1 MTDGDL
7 AAPQNTA
14 GRAVAPHGTGAGAL
28 TWTKERGTRRGPA
41 PDLTQ
46 IVRVTVALAD
56 AEGIQAVSMRR
67 VAAALRSGTAS
78 LYRCIDGREELLEL
92 MVDAV
97 LGDDPHP
104 PLSGSWRVDLTAF
117 ARQLRVLLR
126 RHPWL
131 GPQITG
137 RPTLGP
143 HALCHYEFAL
153 TATTSLT
160 TDATSATGVVD
171 TVMAYVLGAT
181 ARETAE
187 AETQRRTGMTEQEW
201 RASVGPYVQQIVQ
214 SGRYPQ
220 VARSVRE
227 AKDPDHEQ
235 RFEFGLAC
243 VLDGIASQLA
253 DHQRS

>member
-1 MTDGDL
+1 MTDGDPT
-7 AAPQNTA
+7 PQDD
-14 GRAVAPHGTGAGAL
+14 RATAL
-28 TWTKERGTRRGPA
+28 TWTKVRGTRRGPA

-46 IVRVTVALAD
+46 IVRAAVALAD
-56 AEGIQAVSMRR
+56 AEGIEAVSMRR

-78 LYRCIDGREELLEL
+78 LYRCIDGREELLDL

-104 PLSGSWRVDLTAF
+104 PLSGNWRTDLTAF
-117 ARQLRVLLR
+117 AEQLRILLR

-131 GPQITG
+131 GPQTAG

-143 HALCHYEFAL
+143 HALDHYEFAL
-153 TATTSLT
+153 TATASLT
-160 TDATSATGVVD
+160 ADATSATGVVD

-181 ARETAE
+181 ARELAE

-201 RASVGPYVQQIVQ
+201 RASVAPYVRQIVH

-220 VARSVRE
+220 LARAIRDAE
-227 AKDPDHEQ
+227 DLDHEQ

-243 VLDGIASQLA
+243 VLDGIATRLG
-253 DHQRS
+253 DRPRS

>member
-1 MTDGDL
+1 MTEGDPTAQD
-7 AAPQNTA
+7 AAA
-14 GRAVAPHGTGAGAL
+14 RAASPHSIVAPTL

-46 IVRVTVALAD
+46 IVPAAVAIGD
-56 AEGIQAVSMRR
+56 AEGIEAVSMRR

-78 LYRCIDGREELLEL
+78 LYRSIDGREELLDL

-97 LGDDPHP
+97 FGDDPHP

-153 TATTSLT
+153 TAS
-160 TDATSATGVVD
+160 
-171 TVMAYVLGAT
+171 
-181 ARETAE
+181 
-187 AETQRRTGMTEQEW
+187 
-201 RASVGPYVQQIVQ
+201 
-214 SGRYPQ
+214 
-220 VARSVRE
+220 
-227 AKDPDHEQ
+227 
-235 RFEFGLAC
+235 
-243 VLDGIASQLA
+243 
-253 DHQRS
+253 

>member
-1 MTDGDL
+1 MTDGDP
-7 AAPQNTA
+7 APQNTA
-14 GRAVAPHGTGAGAL
+14 ERAAPSHSTGATTL
-28 TWTKERGTRRGPA
+28 TWTKVRGTRRGTA

-46 IVRVTVALAD
+46 IVRAAVALAD
-56 AEGIQAVSMRR
+56 AEGIDAVSMRR

-78 LYRCIDGREELLEL
+78 LYRCIDSREELLDL

-104 PLSGSWRVDLTAF
+104 PPSGDWRADLTAF

-131 GPQITG
+131 GPQTAG

-143 HALCHYEFAL
+143 HALGHYEFAL

-160 TDATSATGVVD
+160 ADATSAAGVVD

-181 ARETAE
+181 AREMAE

-201 RASVGPYVQQIVQ
+201 RALVGPYVRQIVQ

-220 VARSVRE
+220 VARAVRE
-227 AKDPDHEQ
+227 AEDLDHEQ

-243 VLDGIASQLA
+243 VLDGIASRLA
-253 DHQRS
+253 DRRPS